1 MDDLTAALDEL
12 WPWATARGLTLT
24 TEQRTQLRRYL
35 EILLRWN
42 QGMALVSQHDAR
54 AIAIKHFADSL
65 IAAAAVRPD
74 DVIADFGS
82 GAGFPGLVIAI
93 VRPTATVT
101 LVESKQ
107 KKVSFLLEAIRASG
121 AVNASAL
128 AVRIEALGRDPAHT
142 GRYSVVVA
150 RALSKTEEL
159 LQWAQP
165 LLRPGGR
172 LLAMKGPGY
181 TDELP
186 SFERLRGLGFGDA
199 ALTSYDLPDGS
210 VRVLLD
216 FCFT

>member
-12 WPWATARGLTLT
+12 WPWAAARGLTLAA
-24 TEQRTQLRRYL
+24 EQRAQLRRYL

-42 QGMALVSQHDAR
+42 QRMALVSQHDAR
-54 AIAIKHFADSL
+54 TIAIKHFADSL
-65 IAAAAVRPD
+65 MAAAAVRSD
-74 DVIADFGS
+74 DLIADFGS

-93 VRPTATVT
+93 VRPTAAVT

-121 AVNASAL
+121 AANASAL
-128 AVRIEALGRDPAHT
+128 AVRIEALGRDPAHI

-159 LQWAQP
+159 LQWARP
-165 LLRPGGR
+165 VVRPGGR

-181 TDELP
+181 ADELP
-186 SFERLRGLGFGDA
+186 SSGRLRELGFGDA
-199 ALTSYDLPDGS
+199 ALTTYELPDRS